1 MIICSLSGER
11 LGEAKLLYVDSR
23 WRDREETRLKTS
35 ARKLAQQTA
44 DRAISLRDRPDQS
57 KIGETQHSEIFG
69 TFLFLL
75 FCSCCFVVSFFFF
88 SFFCFFFFLFF
99 LFFFSFFFI

>member
-11 LGEAKLLYVDSR
+11 LGEAKLLYVDR
-23 WRDREETRLKTS
+23 RGTDQEETRLKTS
-35 ARKLAQQTA
+35 ARKLALQTA

-75 FCSCCFVVSFFFF
+75 FCCCCFVVSFFLF
-88 SFFCFFFFLFF
+88 SFF
-99 LFFFSFFFI
+99 LFFFLF